1 MTTDRNLF
9 FCASLLIFLGVLMSY
24 SLSTYTTVVLYHYG
38 EFHFFIRQLV
48 SAIIGIVIMWGLSRV
63 DPSKWFS
70 RLGFFLLFIFFGS
83 CFSFYNFD
91 MNGTIIGPKL
101 AIFSFAGSQLSTFRH
116 LL

>member
-38 EFHFFIRQLV
+38 EFHFFIRQLS

-70 RLGFFLLFIFFGS
+70 RLGFFLLFIPS
-83 CFSFYNFD
+83 LL
-91 MNGTIIGPKL
+91 IIGMFFCQKAFPVAL
-101 AIFSFAGSQLSTFRH
+101 GGRRDGFVWGFFL
-116 LL
+116 

>member
-70 RLGFFLLFIFFGS
+70 RLGFFLLFIPPLL
-83 CFSFYNFD
+83 
-91 MNGTIIGPKL
+91 IIGM
-101 AIFSFAGSQLSTFRH
+101 FFFARKPFQ
-116 LL
+116 

>member
-38 EFHFFIRQLV
+38 EFHFFMRQLV
-48 SAIIGIVIMWGLSRV
+48 SAIMGIIIMWGLSRV

-70 RLGFFLLFIFFGS
+70 RLGFFFFLSHHYSLLACFFARKP
-83 CFSFYNFD
+83 F
-91 MNGTIIGPKL
+91 
-101 AIFSFAGSQLSTFRH
+101 
-116 LL
+116 

>member
-38 EFHFFIRQLV
+38 EFHFFIRQLL

-70 RLGFFLLFIFFGS
+70 RLGFFLLFIPPLL
-83 CFSFYNFD
+83 
-91 MNGTIIGPKL
+91 IIGMFFLPESL
-101 AIFSFAGSQLSTFRH
+101 SSSAGGAKRWIRLGFF
-116 LL
+116 L